1 MLQEPT
7 WIPSKQTI
15 ANSNI
20 YKMMQK
26 HRFTSYVDFW
36 NWSVRE
42 KELFWKET
50 VENLDIHFSKKYT
63 KIVDTSNSVE
73 DAKWLFGAKM
83 NIVDSCFQN
92 DDGAIVMKFATDA
105 GFIHNVSQKEL
116 LSLVNKVANSF
127 KGIDV
132 AAGDTIAIDMLM
144 TLEAVAIYLGAI
156 KAGIKVATIADSF
169 TSNEIAVRLKITKA
183 KVVFTQDRISRM
195 GKDLPLYDKIVEAGA
210 EKILMIPTQDWLI
223 SLRNCDVLWN
233 NFLSNKEDFESV
245 KQYPQETTTIL
256 FSSGTTGEP
265 KAIPWNHTTP
275 IKGASDG
282 YYHHDIQRNDV
293 VCWPTSLGW
302 MMGPWLVFSTLINKA
317 CIALYYDAPLTKG
330 FGEFVE
336 NTGVT
341 MLGVVPSIVKHWKN
355 TGSMESLDWSSIKCF
370 SSTGEVSNP
379 AEMEY
384 LMNLAGNKPV
394 IEYCGGTEIGGGYV
408 ASTLVQP
415 NIASTFSTQTL
426 GGEFI
431 LLDEDGKKSD
441 KGELFLIPPIMGL
454 STTLLNRDHLEV
466 YYKNTPEYSTK
477 LRRHGDE
484 LIHLANGYYR
494 TLGRIDDAMNLGGI
508 KVSATQIELVVNK
521 LPFVHESAAV
531 AVSPK
536 DGGPSKLVVFYVDKE
551 NDLDESECLQQVK
564 KQVIKMLNPLFK
576 VSELV
581 KINTLPRTASN
592 KVMRRKLRD
601 NYKK

>member
-42 KELFWKET
+42 KALFWSET
-50 VENLDIHFSKKYT
+50 VENLDIHFSKKFT
-63 KIVDTSNSVE
+63 KIVDVSNGVE
-73 DAKWLFGAKM
+73 TAKWMFGARM

-92 DDGAIVMKFATDA
+92 EDDAIVLKFKTDS
-105 GFIHNVSQKEL
+105 GVIQNVSQKKL
-116 LSLVNKVANSF
+116 ASLVNNVANSF
-127 KGIDV
+127 NGIDIV
-132 AAGDTIAIDMLM
+132 AGDTIAIDMPM
-144 TLEAVAIYLGAI
+144 TMEAVSIYLGAI

-169 TSNEIAVRLKITKA
+169 TSNEITVRLKITEVT
-183 KVVFTQDRISRM
+183 VVFTQDRISRM
-195 GKDLPLYDKIVEAGA
+195 GKYLPLYDKVVEAGA
-210 EKILMIPTQDWLI
+210 KKIVVISTQDDLI
-223 SLRNCDVLWN
+223 SLRHGDVLWN
-233 NFLSNKEDFESV
+233 NFLSSNEDFESV
-245 KQYPQETTTIL
+245 KQDPQETITIL

-282 YYHHDIQRNDV
+282 HYHHDIHRNDV

-336 NTGVT
+336 NVGVT
-341 MLGVVPSIVKHWKN
+341 MLGVVPSIVKYWKN
-355 TGSMESLDWSSIKCF
+355 TSCMESLDWSSIKCF

-379 AEMEY
+379 AEMVY

-415 NIASTFSTQTL
+415 NIAATFSTQTL
-426 GGEFI
+426 GGEFV
-431 LLDEDGKKSD
+431 LLDEDGKKSA

-454 STTLLNRDHLEV
+454 STTLLYGDHLEV

-484 LIHLANGYYR
+484 LIHLEKGYYR
-494 TLGRIDDAMNLGGI
+494 MLGRIDDAMNLGGI
-508 KVSATQIELVVNK
+508 KVSATQIEMVVNK
-521 LPFVHESAAV
+521 LSFVQESAAV

-536 DGGPSKLVVFYVDKE
+536 NGGPSKLVIFYVGMQNE
-551 NDLDESECLQQVK
+551 LDDSERLQCVK

-592 KVMRRKLRD
+592 KIMRRKLRESQ
-601 NYKK
+601 K